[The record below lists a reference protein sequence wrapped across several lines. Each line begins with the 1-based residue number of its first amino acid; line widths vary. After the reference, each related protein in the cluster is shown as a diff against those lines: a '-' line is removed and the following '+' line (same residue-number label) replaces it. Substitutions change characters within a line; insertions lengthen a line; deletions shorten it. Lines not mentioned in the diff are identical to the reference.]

1 MSSVAGTVEVVN
13 EVVVTK
19 SVDEASLE
27 LSVPDEVVGVVE
39 VVEVASPSST
49 LTSGAPASTVDAGT
63 GEVPSPPHAEA
74 IAVRARPAT
83 NFFMI

>member
-27 LSVPDEVVGVVE
+27 LSVPDEVVG